1 MANRLI
7 TTSALL
13 SESLGKAL
21 DVSVGFEKMMPFTD
35 IAYNKYIAKAIGDE
49 YIDKICDELIVN
61 AMSAPRKAK
70 AQTLRKTLRYS
81 LAFYTYYEYS
91 SFGIG
96 KAGINGLDESKS
108 DTTLPARKWV
118 FDERKNKAVEIAASQ
133 LEAALVELINF
144 RADYPEF
151 YAVGNAVQYTE
162 IFTQNGTQ
170 MLQAC
175 PATGGSYRLWA
186 SLFNFYKK
194 VGRDILVPLLS
205 QTYITALRGR
215 LLAGASNAED
225 SAILP
230 YIREVETIHAYLMA
244 FDTLVVRQTD
254 GGGLRV
260 HSEFDGINNAS
271 TPSPEQ
277 LFNLKEMLKGEASA
291 SITRLQNFLY
301 KNIANYTEYAG
312 STAYKVPT
320 GKAGFQRSANYKT
333 LYTIR

>member
-1 MANRLI
+1 MANQLI
-7 TTSALL
+7 TNSDHL
-13 SESLGKAL
+13 SNSLGKSI
-21 DVSVGFEKMMPFTD
+21 DVSVGFEKMLPFAD
-35 IAYNKYIAKAIGDE
+35 IAYNKYIVKAVGDE
-49 YIDKICDELIVN
+49 YADKICDDAFVSTLPEVRKKKAL
-61 AMSAPRKAK
+61 AM
-70 AQTLRKTLRYS
+70 RKTLRYA

-96 KAGINGLDESKS
+96 KAGVNGLDESKA
-108 DTTLPARKWV
+108 DGTMPARKWV
-118 FDERKNKAVEIAASQ
+118 FDERKNKSIEIAASQ
-133 LEAALVELINF
+133 IEAALVELINF

-151 YAVGNAVQYTE
+151 YSVGNAAQYTE

-175 PATGGSYRLWA
+175 PQTGGSYRLWA
-186 SLFNFYKK
+186 SLFYYYKK
-194 VGRDILVPLLS
+194 VGRDVLVPLLS
-205 QTYITALRGR
+205 QVYLSALKSR
-215 LLAGASNAED
+215 LSTGASNAND

-230 YIREVETIHAYLMA
+230 YIREVETLHAYLLA
-244 FDTLVVRQTD
+244 FDSLIVRQTD
-254 GGGLRV
+254 SGGLRV

-271 TPSPEQ
+271 APSPDQ
-277 LFNLKEMLKGEASA
+277 LFNLKESLKGEASA

-333 LYTIR
+333 IYTIR